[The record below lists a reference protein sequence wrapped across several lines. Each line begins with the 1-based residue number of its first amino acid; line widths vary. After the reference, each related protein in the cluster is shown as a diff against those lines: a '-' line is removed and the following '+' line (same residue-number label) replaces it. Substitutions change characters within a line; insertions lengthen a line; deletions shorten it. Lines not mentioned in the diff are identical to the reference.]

1 MKLGGKN
8 GNWVENNGNWVGK
21 NGNWAEKNGYSVVKS
36 CYFLLFYNTSTR
48 KLNKITILEKYCHF
62 REK

>member
-1 MKLGGKN
+1 LAEKN
-8 GNWVENNGNWVGK
+8 GNWVEKNGNLAEKDGNWV
-21 NGNWAEKNGYSVVKS
+21 EKNGYPVVKS
-36 CYFLLFYNTSTR
+36 CYFLFFYNTSTR